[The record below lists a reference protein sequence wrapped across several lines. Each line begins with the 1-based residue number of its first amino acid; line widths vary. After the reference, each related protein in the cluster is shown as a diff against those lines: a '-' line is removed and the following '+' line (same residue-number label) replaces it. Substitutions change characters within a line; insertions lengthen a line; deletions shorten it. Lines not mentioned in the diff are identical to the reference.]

1 MANKEFAS
9 RETRAV
15 NLEKIN
21 QLLGIE
27 KGDYEPL
34 SQEEIRLRI
43 AARIKLQ
50 DEIIL
55 PERQSQGGLTPEWKR
70 YIRRRQII
78 NPA

>member
-1 MANKEFAS
+1 MANKEFPS

-34 SQEEIRLRI
+34 PQEEIRLRI

-55 PERQSQGGLTPEWKR
+55 PERINQGRLTAEWRR
-70 YIRRRQII
+70 YIHRRTI
-78 NPA
+78 NDSV